1 VATEI
6 RLDSIRPCFEGLIP
20 SLLASCSPDGT
31 PNVTY
36 VSQVHYVDADH
47 VALTYQFFNKTREN
61 ILANPFATVFVGD
74 TGVGTRYRLALQY
87 LRTEEGG
94 PTFESM
100 KARLAG
106 IASHSGMAGVF
117 TLRGADIYR
126 VLDIEVMPG
135 PALRVAPRRF
145 PVVSA
150 VRQIAARIN
159 AATEMGGLLEDA
171 LAALAEFLDIRHSKI
186 LLDSGARNPPR
197 LYTVASR
204 GYPASGVGSEIPF
217 GDGVIGVAAEQ
228 RVPVR
233 IMHFTSEYTYSCAAR
248 ERWIAAA
255 GAPPTL
261 ETEIPLPGLDEPQSQ
276 LAVPIQ
282 LGRQLIGVLYA
293 ESEEPARFSFEDE
306 DALLAAAAQLGA
318 TVVALQATAEEP
330 AGAAGDTPAQAATP
344 AAKRRATRSRGQPL
358 VIRHFAEN
366 DSVFVDDEYL
376 IKGVAGA
383 ILWKLV
389 RERANGRSTEF
400 TNREL
405 RLDSSL
411 GLPEL
416 SDNLEA
422 RLILLAR
429 RLEERTPA
437 LRIAKT
443 GRGRFRLEVARPLEL
458 VEVSS

>member
-1 VATEI
+1 
-6 RLDSIRPCFEGLIP
+6 
-20 SLLASCSPDGT
+20 
-31 PNVTY
+31 
-36 VSQVHYVDADH
+36 
-47 VALTYQFFNKTREN
+47 
-61 ILANPFATVFVGD
+61 
-74 TGVGTRYRLALQY
+74 
-87 LRTEEGG
+87 
-94 PTFESM
+94 
-100 KARLAG
+100 
-106 IASHSGMAGVF
+106 
-117 TLRGADIYR
+117 
-126 VLDIEVMPG
+126 
-135 PALRVAPRRF
+135 
-145 PVVSA
+145 
-150 VRQIAARIN
+150 
-159 AATEMGGLLEDA
+159 
-171 LAALAEFLDIRHSKI
+171 
-186 LLDSGARNPPR
+186 
-197 LYTVASR
+197 
-204 GYPASGVGSEIPF
+204 
-217 GDGVIGVAAEQ
+217 VIGVAAEQ

-248 ERWIAAA
+248 ERWMTAA
-255 GAPPTL
+255 GTPLAL
-261 ETEIPLPGLDEPQSQ
+261 ETEIPLPGLEEPQSQ

-282 LGRQLIGVLYA
+282 LGRRLIGVLYV
-293 ESEEPARFSFEDE
+293 ESEHPARFGFEDE
-306 DALLAAAAQLGA
+306 DALLTVAAQLGA
-318 TVVALQATAEEP
+318 TIVALQAAADESSE
-330 AGAAGDTPAQAATP
+330 AGDAAAAETTAP
-344 AAKRRATRSRGQPL
+344 SAKRSASSRSRGQPI

-389 RERANGRSTEF
+389 RERANGRITEF

-458 VEVSS
+458 VDVSS